1 MARALQTAVKSSGRQ
16 SVLYRHIDGQVYDGY
31 IVGQQVG
38 ALSTPGVPTVTP
50 QGTTG
55 ATTYSYRIVARNSS
69 GVTLAGTGG
78 TTATGNATLSA
89 TNFNRVTWS
98 AVTGAESY
106 DVYGRTAATEL
117 FMVNTTALTFDDIG
131 TITPSGALPGSNTT
145 VTGYNVYVPNLK
157 TQSASIV
164 NPGSPVTV
172 TPTVTRIGGGR
183 NKIAVQVA
191 TTRTQTGVI
200 FNPGA
205 KP

>member
-98 AVTGAESY
+98 AVTSAESY

-172 TPTVTRIGGGR
+172 TPAVTRIGGGR